1 MENNDMQGSIL
12 LSTNRKTI
20 RTQIVCH
27 PLAAF
32 VVLAY
37 TISWISWS
45 LIQLLDTGSINGF
58 IIIGVAGP
66 VLSATIISAILRPE
80 SSGIPQ
86 AKRWR
91 MFGIIWIGY
100 LALLAFRR
108 FWITTGLTTLEGRVA
123 TDMAYPHLWAFLLD
137 ALASAVV
144 AFVLSGAFSRWQGV
158 HDLMRSLDLRTQYV
172 RWYWFVFAAVI
183 YPAIV
188 VVGNMISTCLGL
200 SVPAPR
206 ATGDWYWLVLD
217 VVITYLAVLLG
228 GGGLEEPGWRGFAL
242 PQLQKCYNSFLS
254 SLILAI
260 IWAFWHWPMF
270 WYGYYGGGPFGVF
283 FYTLGIV
290 PISILLTAVF
300 NRTRGNLP
308 IAILFHTSVNT
319 TPFFMSAST
328 IASGIWLLLMLVV
341 AFRMWRSPQVFASPE
356 G

>member
-1 MENNDMQGSIL
+1 MEESIR
-12 LSTNRKTI
+12 LSTIRQTI
-20 RTQIVCH
+20 HEQIAHH

-32 VVLAY
+32 VFLAY
-37 TISWISWS
+37 MISWISWS
-45 LIQLLDTGSINGF
+45 LIQFLDTGSVNGF
-58 IIIGVAGP
+58 SIIGANGP
-66 VLSATIISAILRPE
+66 TLSATIISAILRPE

-91 MFGIIWIGY
+91 MFGITWIGY

-158 HDLMRSLDLRTQYV
+158 HDLMRSLDIRTQYV
-172 RWYWFVFAAVI
+172 RWYWIAFAAVI

-188 VVGNMISTCLGL
+188 VVGNMISTRLGL
-200 SVPAPR
+200 SGPAPR
-206 ATGDWYWLVLD
+206 ATGDWYWLALD

-242 PQLQKCYNSFLS
+242 PQLQKRYNPFLS
-254 SLILAI
+254 SLILAP

-283 FYTLGIV
+283 FYTLGII
-290 PISILLTAVF
+290 PISILLTAAF

-308 IAILFHTSVNT
+308 VAILIHTSVNT
-319 TPFFMSAST
+319 TPFFMSTST

-341 AFRMWRSPQVFASPE
+341 AFRMWRSPQVFASSK